1 LRTVEIIIQGRV
13 QKVGMRNFIRR
24 LATRHE
30 ITGYV
35 ENLDDGSVRVVAQ
48 GSKAQLNAFLTK
60 IEKGSISIKLSGGN
74 IKRVTE
80 RPSMEHGF
88 MDFEKR

>member
-24 LATRHE
+24 LATRHG

-48 GSKAQLNAFLTK
+48 GSKAQLNAFLAK

>member
-1 LRTVEIIIQGRV
+1 
-13 QKVGMRNFIRR
+13 
-24 LATRHE
+24 
-30 ITGYV
+30 
-35 ENLDDGSVRVVAQ
+35 VRVVAQ
-48 GSKAQLNAFLTK
+48 GSKAQLNAFLAK

>member
-1 LRTVEIIIQGRV
+1 MRTVEIIIQGRV

-48 GSKAQLNAFLTK
+48 GSKAQLNAFLAK

-74 IKRVTE
+74 IERVTE

-88 MDFEKR
+88 MGFEKR

>member
-48 GSKAQLNAFLTK
+48 GSKAQLNAFLAK

-74 IKRVTE
+74 IERVTE

-88 MDFEKR
+88 MGFEKR

>member
-48 GSKAQLNAFLTK
+48 GSKAQLNVFLAK

-74 IKRVTE
+74 IERVTE

-88 MDFEKR
+88 MGFEKR

>member
-1 LRTVEIIIQGRV
+1 MRTVEIIIQGRV

-48 GSKAQLNAFLTK
+48 GSKAQLNVFLAK

-74 IKRVTE
+74 IERVTK

>member
-1 LRTVEIIIQGRV
+1 MRTVEIIIQGRV

-74 IKRVTE
+74 IERVTE